1 MNTFLRHCMAL
12 IFLSVSVIACKKDND
27 QNKDNDPDQPKEETP
42 VDIPETKP
50 AVQTAVSIN
59 VNSNCGG
66 FYKAIPERYDSSNKR
81 YPLLLFLHGV
91 GELGNG
97 TTELTKIANTP
108 VASKIRNK
116 TFPIK
121 FTVKGQDFSFIVI
134 SPQFKKWPSPADV
147 EAVVSYAKQNLR
159 IDTTRIY
166 VMGMSMGG
174 GATWEYGAAYA
185 AKVAAIVPICGASSP
200 DLGRSKK
207 IAAANLPV
215 WAFHNT
221 DDPTV
226 NVSNTN
232 NYVANINAQSPAIPA
247 IKTISPTG
255 GHDAWSK
262 ATNPSYK
269 ENNMNTYEWML
280 QYKR

>member
-1 MNTFLRHCMAL
+1 MA
-12 IFLSVSVIACKKDND
+12 IAFVCVSFISCKKDETD
-27 QNKDNDPDQPKEETP
+27 LPQEDPAPI
-42 VDIPETKP
+42 DIPETKP
-50 AVQTAVSIN
+50 AVQTAVSVNIN
-59 VNSNCGG
+59 ANCGG
-66 FYKAIPERYDSSNKR
+66 VYKAIPERYDSSNKR
-81 YPLLLFLHGV
+81 YPLLVFLHGI

-97 TTELTKIANTP
+97 TTDLVRISNTP
-108 VASKIRNK
+108 VAARIRNK

-121 FTVKGQDFSFIVI
+121 FTVKGQDFSFIVL
-134 SPQFKKWPSPADV
+134 SPQFKNWPGPADV
-147 EAVVSYAKQNLR
+147 EAVISYAKQTLR
-159 IDTTRIY
+159 IDTTRVY

-200 DLGRSKK
+200 DLTRSKK

-226 NVSNTN
+226 TVANTN
-232 NYVANINAQSPAIPA
+232 QYVENINAQKPGIPA
-247 IKTISPTG
+247 IKTISATG

-262 ATNPSYK
+262 ATNPAYK